1 MEKFREGSV
10 RANGLKF
17 ATLEAGDGPL
27 VLCLH
32 GFPDNARSFRHQLN
46 VLASAGF
53 RAVAPYMRGYAPTE
67 LPADGRY
74 QSAALSHDALA
85 LIEALGYE
93 HAVVFGH
100 DWGALAAYGAAI
112 LGPQRVTK
120 LITAAVPHGPAVAMA
135 FTSNYDQQKRSWYM
149 FFFQHP
155 LADIAFMQG
164 DYAFVER
171 LWRDWSPGWDYPKE
185 ELENV
190 QSTFR
195 APGVAGAALGYYRA
209 TLNPENQDP
218 ALATAQ
224 EAMIASPVTVP
235 TLYFQGDRDGCIGLE
250 LVEGMEALFPNG
262 LEKVIVPGAGH
273 FVHQEKPELVNKKV
287 LEFLRR

>member
-1 MEKFREGSV
+1 
-10 RANGLKF
+10 
-17 ATLEAGDGPL
+17 
-27 VLCLH
+27 
-32 GFPDNARSFRHQLN
+32 
-46 VLASAGF
+46 LASAGF